1 MHYISPPY
9 SILFHIGMRHVS
21 KIAVTATKQK
31 LQADFY
37 SSLDDFENSSLKWLT
52 VSH

>member
-1 MHYISPPY
+1 MHYVSPPY
-9 SILFHIGMRHVS
+9 SILFYIGMRYVS
-21 KIAVTATKQK
+21 KIAVTATKQN